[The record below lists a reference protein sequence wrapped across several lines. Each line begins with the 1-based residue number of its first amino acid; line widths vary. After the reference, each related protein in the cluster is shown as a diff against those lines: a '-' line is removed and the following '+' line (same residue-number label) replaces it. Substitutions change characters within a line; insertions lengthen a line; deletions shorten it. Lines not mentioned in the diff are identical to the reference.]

1 VRSQIR
7 LRLLLPVIAVAAAG
21 LLFVQFGLDA
31 LGLGP
36 DTGEPVAASAVGSAS
51 PSATPQE
58 TPETAGQ
65 TGTTG
70 VPEQAPAEQPSSEP
84 VEESGGMTQ
93 LQAELENHKVVVLVV
108 YSPDAAV
115 DTIVIRE
122 ARLGAEDVDAGFVSV
137 NAAKE
142 KLVGALALTYDLRV
156 TPVVLVFRRGPD
168 LKTKLVG
175 WADRQTV
182 AQAAKDARRA

>member
-1 VRSQIR
+1 
-7 LRLLLPVIAVAAAG
+7 LRVLLPIAAVAVAG

-58 TPETAGQ
+58 TPETLGQ

-70 VPEQAPAEQPSSEP
+70 APEQAPAEQPSSEP

-93 LQAELENHKVVVLVV
+93 LEAELETHKVVVLVV
-108 YSPDAAV
+108 YSPEGAV
-115 DTIVIRE
+115 DSLVTSE
-122 ARLGAEDVDAGFVSV
+122 ARLGASDVNAGFVAV
-137 NAAKE
+137 NAQKE
-142 KLVGALALTYDLRV
+142 KLIGDLALEYDLRE
-156 TPVVLVFRRGPD
+156 TPAVLIFRRGPE

-175 WADRQTV
+175 YADRQTV
-182 AQAAKDARRA
+182 AQAAQDARRA